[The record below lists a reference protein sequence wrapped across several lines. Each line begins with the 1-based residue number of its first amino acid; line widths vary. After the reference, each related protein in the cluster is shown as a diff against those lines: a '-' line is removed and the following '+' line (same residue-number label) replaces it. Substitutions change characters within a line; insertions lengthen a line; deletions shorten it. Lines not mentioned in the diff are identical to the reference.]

1 MEKQVLVHALALKL
15 KDVVYDI
22 ENEAGGMGR
31 VPRFM
36 LDRVRDI
43 LDEIEKNQ

>member
-1 MEKQVLVHALALKL
+1 MEKRILVHALALKL
-15 KDVVYDI
+15 KDVVFDV
-22 ENEAGGMGR
+22 ENEADEAGR